1 MFQRKPLRDDVQ
13 REIRDRILDGRLT
26 AGSRLNEAH
35 LSADLGISRT
45 PLREA
50 MLGLEAA
57 GFLGSALGRGFH
69 VPALTAAEFRDTG
82 AVLALL
88 EPHALE
94 ISPLPGS
101 QRLMEMQNLLG
112 RAKLKLTGPQAAV
125 TAARLLPGWATQ
137 VFAGCPNRTL
147 QEEIL
152 RFETL
157 NSRYWRVA
165 VEAGFPANEILA
177 DLEDMYRLIQGK
189 ERAAVIA
196 AWPEVMFGMIDRA
209 ASLVD

>member
-13 REIRDRILDGRLT
+13 REIRERILDGRLP
-26 AGSRLNEAH
+26 AESRLNEAR

-69 VPALTAAEFRDTG
+69 VPALAAADFRDTG
-82 AVLALL
+82 AMLARL

-94 ISPLPGS
+94 ISPLPGP

-112 RAKLKLTGPQAAV
+112 RAKLKIVGVGGPV
-125 TAARLLPGWATQ
+125 TAARLLTGWAGH
-137 VFAGCPNRTL
+137 VFSGCPNRML
-147 QEEIL
+147 QEEIM
-152 RFETL
+152 RCEAL
-157 NSRYWRVA
+157 NARYWRVA
-165 VEAGFPANEILA
+165 VAAGFPAGEVLSN
-177 DLEDMYRLIQGK
+177 LEDMYTLIRGK
-189 ERAAVIA
+189 ERAAVVA